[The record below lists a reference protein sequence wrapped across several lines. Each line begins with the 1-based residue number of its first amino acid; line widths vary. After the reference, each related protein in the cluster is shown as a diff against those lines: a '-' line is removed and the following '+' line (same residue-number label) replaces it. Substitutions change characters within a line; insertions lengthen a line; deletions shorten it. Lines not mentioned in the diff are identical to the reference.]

1 MKNLKVMKTIA
12 LLILI
17 VVSFSC
23 KKDTTPDPTP
33 NPQLETGTVTDFD
46 GNTYQTVKIGNQW
59 WMAEN
64 FKATKTSSGQNI
76 QEVFVY
82 NDTQSNATVY
92 GQLYTWAA
100 AVQATP
106 TGWHLPTKEEWEA
119 MINLLGGSGIAGGKM
134 KETGTAHWNAPNTG
148 ASNSSGLSTVAGGFR
163 GGDGVYYTMGEH
175 GSYWGTANN
184 TQDPYCVY
192 LYNNAANVVTEVSPI
207 DKTSGI
213 AFAVR
218 YIKNE

>member
-23 KKDTTPDPTP
+23 KKESTPEPEP
-33 NPQLETGTVTDFD
+33 NPQLETGTLIDVE
-46 GNTYQTVKIGNQW
+46 GNSYQTVKIGNQW

-64 FKATKTSSGQNI
+64 FKAIKNSSGQNI
-76 QEVFVY
+76 QEVYVY
-82 NDTQSNATVY
+82 DNIQGNAIEY

-106 TGWHLPTKEEWEA
+106 NGWHLPTKEEWEE
-119 MINLLGGSGIAGGKM
+119 MINLIGGSGIAGGKM
-134 KETGTAHWNAPNTG
+134 KETGTTHWNAPNTG
-148 ASNSSGLSTVAGGFR
+148 ASNSSGLTAVAGGFR
-163 GGDGVYYTMGEH
+163 GGDGIYYTKGEH

-192 LYNNAANVVTEVSPI
+192 LYNTTANVISEVSPI

-218 YIKNE
+218 YVKD